1 MREIV
6 ITGMGVVSPIGIG
19 REAFWASL
27 DAGRSGVRAVSTL
40 NDDCWPVHIGG
51 EVVDFD
57 PKRFVRPRKSLKV
70 MSPEIRFAYAAADM
84 ACSDGQLEVDG
95 MDSERLGVVFGADM
109 IYCDLEEIISAYR
122 GCLVDGKFDYS
133 QWGGHALSELHPLW
147 MLKYLPNMS
156 ACHIGIARNARGPT
170 NSIIL
175 SEASSLSAIGEGVRV
190 IERGQADA
198 MIVGG
203 AGARIHP
210 TSLSFRGDKLVSRSN
225 GNPSRACRPF
235 DAERDGIVN
244 GEGAGAFL
252 IEDCQ
257 HAQRRGAKV
266 LARVL
271 GYASTFEAFQND
283 GAMTGQAIRDS
294 IDGALHASG
303 LAADAIGHVNANGLS
318 TPMHDRIEA
327 QAICDR
333 LGEVPVTALKS
344 YFGDLGAGTGA
355 VELVGSVLALEE
367 GQIPATLNYEN
378 PDEACPVNVVH
389 GKSQPM
395 KYPTALL
402 LNQSTSG
409 QAVALVIASEDF
421 ASG

>member
-6 ITGMGVVSPIGIG
+6 ITGVGVVSPIGIG

-27 DAGRSGVRAVSTL
+27 EAGRSGVRAVSTL

-70 MSPEIRFAYAAADM
+70 MSPEIRFAYAAADL
-84 ACSDGQLEVDG
+84 ACSDGQLDVDG
-95 MDSERLGVVFGADM
+95 MNNERLGVVFGADM
-109 IYCDLEEIISAYR
+109 IYCNLEDIISAFR

-133 QWGGHALSELHPLW
+133 QWGEHALSELHPLW
-147 MLKYLPNMS
+147 MLKYLPNMP

-190 IERGQADA
+190 IERNQADA

-210 TSLSFRGDKLVSRSN
+210 TSISFRGDKLVSRSN
-225 GNPSRACRPF
+225 GDPSRACRPF
-235 DAERDGIVN
+235 DAERNGIVN

-252 IEDCQ
+252 IEDRQ
-257 HAQRRGAKV
+257 HAEHRGAKV

-271 GYASTFEAFQND
+271 GYASRFEPFQND
-283 GAMTGQAIRDS
+283 GEMTGRAIRDS
-294 IDGALHASG
+294 IDSALRASG

-327 QAICDR
+327 QAIRDR
-333 LGEVPVTALKS
+333 LGDVPVTALKS

-355 VELVGSVLALEE
+355 VEAVGSVLALEQ
-367 GQIPATLNYEN
+367 GRIPATLNYEN

-389 GKSQPM
+389 GKPQPM

-421 ASG
+421 ANG